1 MKNMRL
7 NLTLLPL
14 LSGLLSCTTIHE
26 TKPVEF
32 AAPQAFDQPLTTSV
46 AQLDQAWWHYFNSA
60 ELERFIALAL
70 QNNQDLKIATERILQ
85 AEYALRSVGA
95 SRYPNLNLSGKSG
108 ATTSFP
114 NTGSSTTSE
123 SSSLNLNATYELDL
137 WNRNRALIQSSAA
150 NLSATEFDFE
160 AARLS
165 LTASVAQTYFEVLT
179 LQESLELAKKNLI
192 IVEQLFEIVE
202 TKYKNGVVTLL
213 DVSRQRTAVLNQK
226 AAIIPIENKA
236 RQSKTALAILIGL
249 VPQGFDVGLV
259 PLNQLTL
266 VNVTA
271 GLPSELLKRRPDIA
285 ASEQRLIGADANIYA
300 EKANLWPQI
309 SLTAGGGIVSDG
321 LLFVSNP
328 ASSLALAAS
337 FSQSLFDAGRK
348 ENAVL
353 TSESKYREALQGY
366 YKNVLNALQEVEETL
381 GNIQSYQ
388 AQEQAQAQTLIEAQ
402 RSLALAELRYKEG
415 AEGLTTVL
423 DSQRSLFQTQD
434 QVVKIRQQRL
444 SATVDLYKVMG
455 GGWEPPAESQ

>member
-192 IVEQLFEIVE
+192 IVEQQFEIVE

-226 AAIIPIENKA
+226 AAIIPIENKV